1 MPFQLPWKDF
11 IIIKSGLFF
20 RKFTEKLKKIDLDWF
35 EDLATSKNL
44 SYLVTCEIKYNDEL
58 GLKRSIDF
66 SDFPYFR

>member
-1 MPFQLPWKDF
+1 M
-11 IIIKSGLFF
+11 
-20 RKFTEKLKKIDLDWF
+20 EKLKKIDLDWF

-44 SYLVTCEIKYNDEL
+44 SNLVTCDIKYNDEL